1 MCSIHFIDW
10 DIPAKSQQQARPT
23 KGVRDYPKGTMLKIE
38 DNWLKTDDLIIYDF
52 KNIEVSDDVKMLNGL
67 QQ

>member
-1 MCSIHFIDW
+1 MDLIGPIE
-10 DIPAKSQQQARPT
+10 
-23 KGVRDYPKGTMLKIE
+23 GVRDYPKGTMLKIE

-67 QQ
+67 EQ

>member
-1 MCSIHFIDW
+1 
-10 DIPAKSQQQARPT
+10 
-23 KGVRDYPKGTMLKIE
+23 MLKIE

-67 QQ
+67 EH